1 MPRPLPDEDA
11 CDGAGVDVPSEP
23 DLEAWERRLALA
35 RLGDMAL
42 ERLSLMKKLHLRT
55 QELKQLRVMEEKDC
69 CCCAICHARCLSLQL
84 ASQEVDGLGAVMAV
98 PRATSSHGDN
108 LKALPKESLDFW
120 GR

>member
-11 CDGAGVDVPSEP
+11 CDCAGVDVPSEP
-23 DLEAWERRLALA
+23 DLEAWERPLVLA

-69 CCCAICHARCLSLQL
+69 CCYAICHARGLSLQL

-108 LKALPKESLDFW
+108 LKVLPKESLDFW